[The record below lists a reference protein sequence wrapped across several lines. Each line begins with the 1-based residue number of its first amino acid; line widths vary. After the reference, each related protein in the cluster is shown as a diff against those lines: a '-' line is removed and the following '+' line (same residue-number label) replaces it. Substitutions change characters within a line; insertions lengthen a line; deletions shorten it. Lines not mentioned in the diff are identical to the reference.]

1 MAHPGH
7 IAVAHADRG
16 LAGNHLLNQA
26 RSTDGEAVLLVGILD
41 DLGVNIAP

>member
-7 IAVAHADRG
+7 IAVAHADSE
-16 LAGNHLLNQA
+16 LATNDRLNQK